1 MFREKY
7 GISFSLRKE
16 IRVFANEDGCWIHN
30 HLRCCQMAMY
40 QHTIFILKSCYP
52 RFYDLSNSTRFYE
65 YRVWDVVKSCMI
77 PVFECLDKWPICCI
91 FWPLDLSR
99 NKSVSVLS
107 SRRELWKLT
116 ITHGIVELP
125 CCPVLSSVWKIEM
138 FNLTLNWSNLR
149 QHFTRPKLEK
159 RTRHSLHIHDWDHFP
174 SLWEKISRLPSNIIS
189 NFSEIPTNV
198 TKRDGSCS

>member
-1 MFREKY
+1 MGISCKIRKITGFSEFSNVFRRHEKMFREKY
-7 GISFSLRKE
+7 GISFSLQKE
-16 IRVFANEDGCWIHN
+16 IRVLANVDGCWIQN

-52 RFYDLSNSTRFYE
+52 RFYDLLNSTRLYPH
-65 YRVWDVVKSCMI
+65 RVRDVVKSCMI

-116 ITHGIVELP
+116 ITHGTVELP

-174 SLWEKISRLPSNIIS
+174 SL
-189 NFSEIPTNV
+189 
-198 TKRDGSCS
+198 C